1 LIIRLT
7 NVNKKYDNFVVKV
20 VDGDTIKLASGREI
34 RLLGIDTPE
43 KGQPYYNEAKDFLE
57 RLILGKKVRLEK
69 DVTNKDKYGRYLR
82 YVFLKNIFVNVE
94 LVRKGYARVIVRFP
108 DVKYLDYLM
117 KVQKRAMEKR
127 LGIWSEN
134 N

>member
-117 KVQKRAMEKR
+117 KVQKKAMEKR